1 MIFCI
6 SCVQR
11 SKHQKILDQ
20 RDSLLSKNAQN
31 EAMMAELQ
39 NYLDEITMSLDSIAY
54 QESILFLPDPEM
66 PEKEISKNLIKERL
80 EAFQDLVDRQQARV
94 QLLEDSLDFTNTNFM
109 SIKSLLGHMQG
120 QIEVKNAQIEQM
132 RLDLLA
138 KDADI
143 KSLKGTVKSLSY
155 NVSNLKEQTKSQ
167 KEALAYQEEILTYQ
181 DEMLNEAYFLM
192 GTKKELTAW
201 GAMQSG
207 KAASNPA
214 LDNFIKVD
222 IRYFT
227 ELEIPSAKPKIIT
240 AMPENAYTLTKNGDG
255 TSTLSIA
262 KPSEF
267 WKASKILII
276 QLR

>member
-1 MIFCI
+1 MILSI
-6 SCVQR
+6 SCVQK
-11 SKHQKILDQ
+11 SKHQEVLNQ
-20 RDSLLSKNAQN
+20 RDSLLSRNAQN

-66 PEKEISKNLIKERL
+66 PEKEISKTLIKERL
-80 EAFQDLVDRQQARV
+80 EAFQELVDRQQARV
-94 QLLEDSLDFTNTNFM
+94 QLLEDSLDFTNTNFL

-120 QIEVKNAQIEQM
+120 QIDIKNTQIEQM
-132 RLDLLA
+132 RVELQA

-143 KSLKGTVKSLSY
+143 KSLKGTVKSLSH
-155 NVSNLKEQTKSQ
+155 NVNNLKEQTRSQ
-167 KEALAYQEEILTYQ
+167 KEALAFQEEVLTFQ

-192 GTKKELTAW
+192 GSKKELISW
-201 GAMQSG
+201 GAMQNG
-207 KAASNPA
+207 KVTSNPP
-214 LDNFIKVD
+214 LENFIKVD

-227 ELEIPSAKPKIIT
+227 ELEIPSSRPKIIT
-240 AMPENAYTLTKNGDG
+240 AMPENAYSLIKNGDG
-255 TSTLSIA
+255 TSTLSIS